1 MVTGCA
7 PIFILGLLGVSL
19 GSWFFGTHIAAR
31 LTGLVALAG
40 FMLYFA
46 LLNWTARSNI
56 ARKSAEEKLEPKEK
70 TTDNGDDNVPFTDE
84 DRVEWAHYLKSE
96 GRILW
101 AGFVFLAIV
110 IVALIVKD

>member
-46 LLNWTARSNI
+46 LLNWTAQSNI
-56 ARKSAEEKLEPKEK
+56 ALKSTAAKTEPDEK
-70 TTDNGDDNVPFTDE
+70 TTEGGDEEVPFTDE

-101 AGFVFLAIV
+101 AGFVFLAFV
-110 IVALIVKD
+110 IVTLIVKG